1 MRFHPVY
8 TVLPTV
14 IFVLSIAIC
23 AVLIPQIEEGKIAIA
38 FNFDGEPQTWK
49 SLTWVVAIF
58 LSLQAAMFLA
68 SLAVVYF
75 GRRSDE
81 EGKLLP
87 LVGNFLGV
95 GQAVV
100 AMVML
105 EALWYNSQG
114 HHLLPIG
121 VVFGIILALLII
133 APLAF
138 FILIFFR
145 MREKT

>member
-1 MRFHPVY
+1 MKFHPAYV
-8 TVLPTV
+8 VLPAV
-14 IFVLSIAIC
+14 IFALSIAIC
-23 AVLIPQIEEGKIAIA
+23 VVLIPHIEGEKIAIS

-49 SLTWVVAIF
+49 SLTWAVVIF
-58 LSLQAAMFLA
+58 LSLQAGMFLA
-68 SLAVVYF
+68 SLATVYF
-75 GRRSDE
+75 GRGGDE

-105 EALWYNSQG
+105 EALWYNSHG

-121 VVFGIILALLII
+121 VVLGIILALLLI
-133 APLAF
+133 APLTF

>member
-8 TVLPTV
+8 VVLPAV

-23 AVLIPQIEEGKIAIA
+23 AVLIPQIEGDKIAIS

-49 SLTWVVAIF
+49 SLSWVVAIF

-68 SLAVVYF
+68 SLAAVYF
-75 GRRSDE
+75 GRKGDE

-100 AMVML
+100 GMVML
-105 EALWYNSQG
+105 EILWYNSQG
-114 HHLLPIG
+114 HHLLPMMAI
-121 VVFGIILALLII
+121 FGIILALLIT
-133 APLAF
+133 APLTF
-138 FILIFFR
+138 FLLFFFR
-145 MREKT
+145 VREKT

>member
-1 MRFHPVY
+1 MKFHPAYV
-8 TVLPTV
+8 VLPAV
-14 IFVLSIAIC
+14 IFALSIAMC
-23 AVLIPQIEEGKIAIA
+23 AVLVPQIEEDKIAIA

-49 SLTWVVAIF
+49 SLTWAVAIF

-75 GRRSDE
+75 GRKGDE

-100 AMVML
+100 GMVML
-105 EALWYNSQG
+105 EALWYNSHG
-114 HHLLPIG
+114 HHLLPVG

-133 APLAF
+133 APLTF

-145 MREKT
+145 VREKT